1 MKMAEVLQ
9 NRGMGNRG
17 VITLWKTH
25 TQTTLTP
32 NGSAQKS
39 ELDTSVPMSKD
50 KMNKY
55 PKMQPM
61 QSRKC
66 TWEDCVKERK
76 YWLESYQ

>member
-1 MKMAEVLQ
+1 MKDAYPTMLS
-9 NRGMGNRG
+9 
-17 VITLWKTH
+17 
-25 TQTTLTP
+25 P

-50 KMNKY
+50 KTDKH

-66 TWEDCVKERK
+66 T
-76 YWLESYQ
+76 